1 MNNTLIKTA
10 KKLFH
15 SSLVKPKSI
24 SRLSST
30 YKAAAI
36 VKPGEPLEIID
47 RKVEK
52 LKANQVRIQVVY
64 CSLNSVDC
72 QKFRQNEG
80 DFPFIPGY
88 EFSGEVLE
96 KGNDVKNEQA
106 IVGDRV
112 AGLSLQHF
120 GGLAEQCVV
129 NISIETSS
137 KLIYLKYYILARCG
151 RCLENSK

>member
-1 MNNTLIKTA
+1 MKTAHKLLQSTLIQQKN
-10 KKLFH
+10 
-15 SSLVKPKSI
+15 V

-36 VKPGEPLEIID
+36 VKPGEHLEIVEKKI
-47 RKVEK
+47 EK
-52 LKANQVRIQVVY
+52 LKPSQVRVQVVY

-72 QKFRQNEG
+72 QKFRQEEG
-80 DFPFIPGY
+80 QFPFIPGY

-96 KGNDVKNEQA
+96 RGNDVRNEQI

-112 AGLSLQHF
+112 AGLSLEHF

-129 NISIETSS
+129 TFLRLKSFDSI
-137 KLIYLKYYILARCG
+137 KLYIHVLARC
-151 RCLENSK
+151 K

>member
-1 MNNTLIKTA
+1 MNCAFMKTAHKLLQSTLIQQKN
-10 KKLFH
+10 
-15 SSLVKPKSI
+15 V

-36 VKPGEPLEIID
+36 VKPGEPLEIVEKKI
-47 RKVEK
+47 EK
-52 LKANQVRIQVVY
+52 LKPNQVRIQVVY

-72 QKFRQNEG
+72 QKFRQEEG
-80 DFPFIPGY
+80 QFPFIPGY

-96 KGNDVKNEQA
+96 RGNDVKNEQI

-112 AGLSLQHF
+112 AGLSLEHF

-129 NISIETSS
+129 IFYS
-137 KLIYLKYYILARCG
+137 
-151 RCLENSK
+151 